1 MITMP
6 NVKALYIRG
15 CLSVR
20 KPRVLVGIQLHSE
33 ALQQLQAVAEVN
45 VQDLTRLQ
53 DRTYLQTIIGEYDG
67 IIVAPVPLDREVLQD
82 AVNLKVIS
90 RRGVGYDTVDIQTA
104 TDQGIYVT
112 VTPVLS
118 GTVADLAFA
127 LLLATARK
135 VPSAHQ
141 LISNQ
146 SWLKRQDRDQF
157 IGSDIFSKTLG
168 IIGLG
173 RIGSEMAKRA
183 RGFEMSLLY
192 YDLIRNPSHEEEYHI
207 QFQPLHRVLAEAD
220 FISIHVPLT
229 PKTQG
234 LIGEPELKMIKRTA
248 IIINTARG
256 AIIDEKA
263 LYTALHEKWIAGAGL
278 DVFEEE
284 PIGLDN
290 PLLALD
296 NVVLT
301 PHLAGATV
309 ECRRRTATAA
319 VENVI
324 QVLQGKRPRY
334 FINEVKTS
342 NIGD

>member
-6 NVKALYIRG
+6 NVKALCIRG
-15 CLSVR
+15 RLSVR

-33 ALQQLQAVAEVN
+33 AMQQLQAVAEVD

-53 DRTYLQTIIGEYDG
+53 DKTYLQSIIGAYDG
-67 IIVAPVPLDREVLQD
+67 IIVAPIPLDREVLQY
-82 AVNLKVIS
+82 ALSLKVIS

-104 TDQGIYVT
+104 TEQGIYVT

-127 LLLATARK
+127 LLLATARH
-135 VPSAHQ
+135 VPQAHQ
-141 LISNQ
+141 LISKQ
-146 SWLKRQDRDQF
+146 CWLKRQDRDQY
-157 IGSDIFSKTLG
+157 IGSDVFGKTLG

-173 RIGSEMAKRA
+173 RIGSEMVKRA
-183 RGFEMSLLY
+183 RGFEMPLLY
-192 YDLIRNPSHEEEYHI
+192 YDLIRNYTHEEEYQI

-229 PKTQG
+229 PRTRG
-234 LIGEPELKMIKRTA
+234 LIGEPELKMMKRTA

-278 DVFEEE
+278 DVFEDE
-284 PIGLDN
+284 PIHPDN
-290 PLLALD
+290 PLLALN

-301 PHLAGATV
+301 PHLAGATL
-309 ECRRRTATAA
+309 ECRRRTATVA

-324 QVLQGKRPRY
+324 HVLQGTRPRY
-334 FINEVKTS
+334 SINELNS
-342 NIGD
+342 NTGD

>member
-1 MITMP
+1 
-6 NVKALYIRG
+6 
-15 CLSVR
+15 VR
-20 KPRVLVGIQLHSE
+20 KPKVLVGIQLHDE
-33 ALQQLQAVAEVN
+33 AMQQLHAFAEVD

-53 DRTYLQTIIGEYDG
+53 DKSYLQSIIGAYDG
-67 IIVAPVPLDREVLQD
+67 IIVAPIPLDREVLQY
-82 AVNLKVIS
+82 ASKLKVIS
-90 RRGVGYDTVDIQTA
+90 RRGVGYDTVDLQTA
-104 TDQGIYVT
+104 TEQGIYVT

-118 GTVADLAFA
+118 ATVADLAFA
-127 LLLATARK
+127 LLLATARY
-135 VPSAHQ
+135 VPQAHQ
-141 LISNQ
+141 LISSHCWQ
-146 SWLKRQDRDQF
+146 KRQDRDRY
-157 IGSDIFSKTLG
+157 IGSDVFGKTLG

-183 RGFEMSLLY
+183 RGFEMNLRY
-192 YDLIRNPSHEEEYHI
+192 YDLVRNYTYEEKYQIE
-207 QFQPLHRVLAEAD
+207 FQSLCRLLADAD

-229 PKTQG
+229 PRTRG
-234 LIGEPELKMIKRTA
+234 LIGEPELKMMKRTA

-263 LYTALHEKWIAGAGL
+263 LYTALREKWIAGAGL

-284 PIGLDN
+284 PIRPDN

-309 ECRRRTATAA
+309 ECRRRTATVA

-334 FINEVKTS
+334 SINEPKTS
-342 NIGD
+342 NTGD

>member
-1 MITMP
+1 
-6 NVKALYIRG
+6 
-15 CLSVR
+15 VR
-20 KPRVLVGIQLHSE
+20 KPKVLVGIQLHDE
-33 ALQQLQAVAEVN
+33 AMQQLHAFAEVD

-53 DRTYLQTIIGEYDG
+53 DKSYLQSIIGAYDG
-67 IIVAPVPLDREVLQD
+67 IIVAPIPLDREVLQY
-82 AVNLKVIS
+82 ASKL
-90 RRGVGYDTVDIQTA
+90 QTA
-104 TDQGIYVT
+104 TEQGIYVT

-118 GTVADLAFA
+118 ATVADLAFA
-127 LLLATARK
+127 LLLATARY
-135 VPSAHQ
+135 VPQAHQ
-141 LISNQ
+141 LISSHCWQ
-146 SWLKRQDRDQF
+146 KRQDRDRY
-157 IGSDIFSKTLG
+157 IGSDVFGKTLG

-183 RGFEMSLLY
+183 RGFEMNLRY
-192 YDLIRNPSHEEEYHI
+192 YDLVRNYTYEEKYQIE
-207 QFQPLHRVLAEAD
+207 FQSLYRLLADAD

-229 PKTQG
+229 PRTRG
-234 LIGEPELKMIKRTA
+234 LIGEPELKMMKRTA

-263 LYTALHEKWIAGAGL
+263 LYTALREKWIAGAGL

-284 PIGLDN
+284 PIRPDN

-309 ECRRRTATAA
+309 ECRRRTATVA

-334 FINEVKTS
+334 SINEPKTS
-342 NIGD
+342 NTGD

>member
-1 MITMP
+1 MP
-6 NVKALYIRG
+6 IVKASCIRG

-33 ALQQLQAVAEVN
+33 ALQQLQAVAEVD

-53 DRTYLQTIIGEYDG
+53 DKTYLQSIIGAYEG
-67 IIVAPVPLDREVLQD
+67 IIVAPIPLDREVLQY

-90 RRGVGYDTVDIQTA
+90 RRGVGYDTVDVETA
-104 TDQGIYVT
+104 TEQGIYVT

-127 LLLATARK
+127 LLLATARQ
-135 VPSAHQ
+135 VPQAHQ

-146 SWLKRQDRDQF
+146 RWLKRQDRERF
-157 IGSDIFSKTLG
+157 VGSDVFGKTLG

-183 RGFEMSLLY
+183 RGFEMPLRY
-192 YDLIRNPSHEEEYHI
+192 YDLIRNYSHEKEYQI
-207 QFQPLHRVLAEAD
+207 QFQSLHRMLSEAD
-220 FISIHVPLT
+220 FVSIHVPLT
-229 PKTQG
+229 PRTRG
-234 LIGEPELKMIKRTA
+234 LIGEPEFKMMKRTA
-248 IIINTARG
+248 IIVNTARG

-278 DVFEEE
+278 DVFEDE
-284 PIGLDN
+284 PIRLDN

-309 ECRRRTATAA
+309 ECRRRTATVA

-324 QVLQGKRPRY
+324 QVLQGKHPQY
-334 FINEVKTS
+334 SINELKT
-342 NIGD
+342 

>member
-6 NVKALYIRG
+6 IVKASCIRG

-33 ALQQLQAVAEVN
+33 ALQQLQAVAEVD

-53 DRTYLQTIIGEYDG
+53 DKTYLQSIIGAYDG
-67 IIVAPVPLDREVLQD
+67 IIVAPIPLDREVLQY

-90 RRGVGYDTVDIQTA
+90 RRGVGYDTVDVETA
-104 TDQGIYVT
+104 TEHGIYVT

-127 LLLATARK
+127 LLLATARQ
-135 VPSAHQ
+135 VSQAHQ

-146 SWLKRQDRDQF
+146 RWLKRQDRDRF
-157 IGSDIFSKTLG
+157 VGSDVFGKTLG

-183 RGFEMSLLY
+183 RGFEMPLRY
-192 YDLIRNPSHEEEYHI
+192 YDLIRNYSYEKEYHI
-207 QFQPLHRVLAEAD
+207 QFQSLHRVLSEAD

-229 PKTQG
+229 PRTRG
-234 LIGEPELKMIKRTA
+234 LIGEPEFKMMKRTA

-284 PIGLDN
+284 PIRLDN

-309 ECRRRTATAA
+309 ECRRRTATVA

-324 QVLQGKRPRY
+324 QVLQGKHPRY
-334 FINEVKTS
+334 SINELKA
-342 NIGD
+342 

>member
-1 MITMP
+1 LLGYNCTP
-6 NVKALYIRG
+6 N
-15 CLSVR
+15 
-20 KPRVLVGIQLHSE
+20 
-33 ALQQLQAVAEVN
+33 LQS
-45 VQDLTRLQ
+45 
-53 DRTYLQTIIGEYDG
+53 IIGAYDG
-67 IIVAPVPLDREVLQD
+67 IIVAPIPLDHEVLQY
-82 AVNLKVIS
+82 ASNLKVIS
-90 RRGVGYDTVDIQTA
+90 RRGVGYDTVDIPAA
-104 TDQGIYVT
+104 TKQGIYVS

-127 LLLATARK
+127 LLLATARR
-135 VPSAHQ
+135 VPQAHQ
-141 LISNQ
+141 LIFVGT
-146 SWLKRQDRDQF
+146 DVF
-157 IGSDIFSKTLG
+157 GKTLG

-183 RGFEMSLLY
+183 RGFEMPLLY
-192 YDLIRNPSHEEEYHI
+192 YDLIRNRTREEEYQI

-229 PKTQG
+229 PKTRG
-234 LIGEPELKMIKRTA
+234 LIGGPELKMMKRTA

-256 AIIDEKA
+256 SIIDEES

-284 PIGLDN
+284 PIHPNN
-290 PLLALD
+290 PLRALD

-301 PHLAGATV
+301 PHLAGATS
-309 ECRRRTATAA
+309 ECRRRTASIA

-334 FINEVKTS
+334 AINELKTL
-342 NIGD
+342 NTGN